1 MTASEQRH
9 QAQQQLNEL
18 LKKSDYLNSIIDSHR
33 VATAETIAIL
43 ISTLVK
49 HDPKL
54 NTVIAGALTQIAS
67 CTWKDASVDGD
78 RSLLARS
85 IRTLI
90 ASSDCSVESSG
101 QM

>member
-33 VATAETIAIL
+33 IATAETIAIL
-43 ISTLVK
+43 INALVK
-49 HDPKL
+49 HDPTL
-54 NTVIAGALTQIAS
+54 NEVIASALNKVAS
-67 CTWKDASVDGD
+67 NTWKNPSVDGD

-85 IRTLI
+85 IRAQLQQSTD
-90 ASSDCSVESSG
+90 AHA
-101 QM
+101 